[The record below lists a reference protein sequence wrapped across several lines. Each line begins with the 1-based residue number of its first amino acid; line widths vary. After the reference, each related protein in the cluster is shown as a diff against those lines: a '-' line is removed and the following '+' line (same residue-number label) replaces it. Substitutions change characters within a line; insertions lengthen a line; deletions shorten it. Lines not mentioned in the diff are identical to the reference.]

1 VVVAA
6 PAVAA
11 GGGVV
16 AAVAVAAL
24 VVVHRVAGELLGA
37 GNMNNANNLFS
48 PGDREQISQ
57 RIAKLE
63 QQTDA
68 EVVCAVA
75 TESGRYDRAESLCG
89 LTVGLI
95 ALISGNKLAG
105 MGGWDASTALSLGL
119 QVVLVV
125 GGFVLGSVLV
135 SYWHGLRSLFVSK
148 TEMNEEVSRSVH
160 QVFSRHGIGGTKHR
174 GGVLIYLSLFE
185 RRLEVRCDRTI
196 AEKIQQPDLDALRD
210 AVLEKV
216 RVGDA
221 SGGLMA
227 GLDRAEEILAKAL
240 PAREA
245 TPDPLSNKVLLFHP
259 RP

>member
-1 VVVAA
+1 
-6 PAVAA
+6 
-11 GGGVV
+11 
-16 AAVAVAAL
+16 
-24 VVVHRVAGELLGA
+24 VVVHQVAGELLGA
-37 GNMNNANNLFS
+37 GNMNKANNLFS
-48 PGDREQISQ
+48 SGDREQIRQ

-89 LTVGLI
+89 LTVGLA

-105 MGGWDASTALSLGL
+105 MGGWDTSAALSLGL

-125 GGFVLGSVLV
+125 VGFILGSVLA
-135 SYWHGLRSLFVSK
+135 SYWHGLRGLFVSGA
-148 TEMNEEVSRSVH
+148 EMTSEVSRSVH
-160 QVFSRHGIGGTKHR
+160 QVFSQQGVGGTRHR

-185 RRLEVRCDRTI
+185 RRLEVRCDR
-196 AEKIQQPDLDALRD
+196 AVAKKIKQPDLDAIRD

-216 RVGDA
+216 RGGDA
-221 SGGLMA
+221 TGGLIA
-227 GLDRAEEILAKAL
+227 GLDRAEEFLAKAL
-240 PAREA
+240 PASSA
-245 TPDPLSNKVLLFHP
+245 TPDALSNEVLLFHP